1 MKKRTKKTMS
11 LQRTMYDEIVNSLQ
25 SYWLVSLIP
34 NKKIRPSRTYDISA
48 GNLRDISREY
58 ISLKFYRYHLF
69 PGVVKIKIDDIDDI
83 KRYIKRRKPLTSVKL
98 LDITKSKSAARKEQA
113 IKASL
118 MKWSAFWAIVL
129 VVAALSVGIAFI
141 VK

>member
-118 MKWSAFWAIVL
+118 MK
-129 VVAALSVGIAFI
+129 
-141 VK
+141 